1 MNALTPNT
9 LTPFKPAPAP
19 HVRQPASVEMPRAL
33 PFLLN
38 VLLAGALGFYLGGW
52 MAALTGAGALLVV
65 LGGFLLAPQIGQ
77 ARHAL
82 ERLGRAV
89 WILLRPLVGLVLFP
103 PVAAVTLVLSV
114 LLLIGGRVGAH
125 ITRPAV
131 PGSLSL
137 LATLRGWRRL
147 LLGLFTSVNLPMT
160 AVNLLLLVVLG
171 CVGIGIEVA
180 FYAALAAVPVMIV
193 ALVMVAIEASREPE
207 DGPAAG

>member
-1 MNALTPNT
+1 MNA
-9 LTPFKPAPAP
+9 LTPFKPAPAA
-19 HVRQPASVEMPRAL
+19 HVRQLASVEMPRPL

-38 VLLAGALGFYLGGW
+38 VLLAGALGYHLGGW
-52 MAALTGAGALLVV
+52 MAALAGAGALLVV

-77 ARHAL
+77 ARRAL
-82 ERLGRAV
+82 ERVGRSV
-89 WILLRPLVGLVLFP
+89 WVMLRPLVGLVLFP
-103 PVAAVTLVLSV
+103 PVAAITLVLSV
-114 LLLIGGRVGAH
+114 LLLVGGRVGAR
-125 ITRPAV
+125 INRPAV
-131 PGSLSL
+131 PGSLSA
-137 LATLRGWRRL
+137 LATLRAWRHL

-160 AVNLLLLVVLG
+160 AVNILLLVVLG

>member
-1 MNALTPNT
+1 MNALTPNA
-9 LTPFKPAPAP
+9 LTPFQPAPTP

-52 MAALTGAGALLVV
+52 MAALAGAGALLVV

-77 ARHAL
+77 ARRAL

-89 WILLRPLVGLVLFP
+89 WILLRPLVGLALFP

-114 LLLIGGRVGAH
+114 LLLIAGRVGAR
-125 ITRPAV
+125 ITPPAV
-131 PGSLSL
+131 PGSLSV

-147 LLGLFTSVNLPMT
+147 LLGLFTSGNLPMT

-193 ALVMVAIEASREPE
+193 ALVMIAIEASREPE